1 MNCTSFSTAD
11 MLLLM
16 CNDKDARAVWYLF
29 ELCLWEMLLQLICCQ
44 IYFTAVPCISCFLCA
59 LIHGILIFIGLLLL
73 AFIPLNTSMLAGAG
87 LLGLCY
93 SVAIVGTVMLCKTM
107 FGIENYSSVYPKIS
121 MGTTLANAAG
131 ASIIGYLYDFTGSY
145 LIALYLIMAMV
156 AVSMII
162 IAKCYQRKTAR

>member
-1 MNCTSFSTAD
+1 
-11 MLLLM
+11 
-16 CNDKDARAVWYLF
+16 
-29 ELCLWEMLLQLICCQ
+29 
-44 IYFTAVPCISCFLCA
+44 

-73 AFIPLNTSMLAGAG
+73 AFIPSNTSMLAGAG

-93 SVAIVGTVMLCKTM
+93 SVATVGTVMLCKTM

-162 IAKCYQRKTAR
+162 IAK